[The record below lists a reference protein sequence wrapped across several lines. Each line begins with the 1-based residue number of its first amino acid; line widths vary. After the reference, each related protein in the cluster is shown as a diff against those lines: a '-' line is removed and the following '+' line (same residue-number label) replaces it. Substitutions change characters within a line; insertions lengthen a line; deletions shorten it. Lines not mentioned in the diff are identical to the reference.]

1 MTILKR
7 LGEDV
12 ALTRTGDDITVVYP
26 GDNLVVTRT
35 GNDLTIVYAGGT
47 ATAAEH
53 IDWQWQSNLQTATGS
68 QRWYADGDYVI
79 NVVRASVGTPSSG
92 ASVIVDVNID
102 GTTIF
107 TTQGNRPTI
116 AAGGYTATGTP
127 DVTALSNG
135 SYLTVDIDQIGSGTT
150 GADLL
155 VQIKLYPA

>member
-1 MTILKR
+1 MTIIKR
-7 LGEDV
+7 LSDDV
-12 ALTRTGDDITVVYP
+12 ALTRTGDDITITYQ
-26 GDNLVVTRT
+26 
-35 GNDLTIVYAGGT
+35 GGT

-53 IDWQWQSNLQTATGS
+53 IDWQWQDALQVATGS

-116 AAGGYTATGTP
+116 AAAGYTATGTP
-127 DVTALSNG
+127 DVTALPDG

-150 GADLL
+150 GSDLL